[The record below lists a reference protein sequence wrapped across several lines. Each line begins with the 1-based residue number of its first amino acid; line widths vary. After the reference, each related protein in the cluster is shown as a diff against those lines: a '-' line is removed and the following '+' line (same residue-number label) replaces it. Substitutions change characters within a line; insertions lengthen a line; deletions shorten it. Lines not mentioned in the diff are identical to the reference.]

1 MTALRVEASGP
12 LALVQD
18 LGRPGHATLGVTRSG
33 AADRASLRLANRL
46 VANAEGAA
54 GIEVTF
60 GGLRLRALGELTV
73 AVAGAPVPVD
83 VDGRSV
89 DLRAPLR
96 LRTGQTLALGIPE
109 EGLRSY
115 VAVRGGIE
123 ARELLGSRSRDTL
136 AGVGP
141 EPLREGDEL
150 EVGAMPHE
158 VPTVDHAPVPPLGPA
173 TLGIVLGPRDDWFTD
188 ARAIAEGE
196 WEVSSDS
203 DRVGLRLARP
213 RDGGP
218 PLTRT
223 DDAELASE
231 GVVRG
236 ALQVPPGGAPVL
248 FLADHPVTGGY
259 PVIAV
264 VVDADT
270 DRAAQLR
277 PGERLTFAIGT
288 SQQRPREGFG
298 GGVP

>member
-1 MTALRVEASGP
+1 MTSLRVEASGP
-12 LALVQD
+12 LALLQD

-33 AADRASLRLANRL
+33 AADRAALRLANRL

-60 GGLRLRALGELTV
+60 GGLRLRALHEVTV
-73 AVAGAPVPVD
+73 AVTGAPVPVE
-83 VDGRSV
+83 VGGRGA

-96 LRTGQTLALGIPE
+96 LRVGQTLALGIPA

-115 VAVRGGIE
+115 VAVRGGIN

-141 EPLREGDEL
+141 QPLREGDEL
-150 EVGAMPHE
+150 QVGAVPQDL
-158 VPTVDHAPVPPLGPA
+158 PTVDHAAVPPLGPA
-173 TLGIVLGPRDDWFTD
+173 VLQILFGPRDDWFTD
-188 ARAIAEGE
+188 AHAIAEGE

-203 DRVGLRLARP
+203 DRVGLRLVRP
-213 RDGGP
+213 KDGGP
-218 PLTRT
+218 PLTRI

-236 ALQVPPGGAPVL
+236 ALQVPSGGAPVL

-277 PGERLTFAIGT
+277 PGERLRFTTTA
-288 SQQRPREGFG
+288 SRQG
-298 GGVP
+298 GL

>member
-1 MTALRVEASGP
+1 MTSLRVEASGP

-33 AADRASLRLANRL
+33 AADRDALRLANRL

-60 GGLRLRALGELTV
+60 GGLRLRALRDVTV
-73 AVAGAPVPVD
+73 AVTGAPVPVNI
-83 VDGRSV
+83 DGRGA

-96 LRTGQTLALGIPE
+96 LRAGQTLGLGIPE

-150 EVGAMPHE
+150 QVGATPQE
-158 VPTVDHAPVPPLGPA
+158 LPTIDHAPVPPLGPPA
-173 TLGIVLGPRDDWFTD
+173 LRIVLGPRDDWFTD
-188 ARAIAEGE
+188 ASVIADGE
-196 WEVSSDS
+196 WEVSSES
-203 DRVGLRLARP
+203 DRVGLRLVRP
-213 RDGGP
+213 QDGGE

-236 ALQVPPGGAPVL
+236 ALQVPSGGAPVL

-277 PGERLTFAIGT
+277 PGERLRFTFAA
-288 SQQRPREGFG
+288 SR
-298 GGVP
+298 